1 MTGILLVA
9 ILIGQGSYGGF
20 VYKAYDTPNDQG
32 KSITLEWGGDTV
44 TIKDV
49 RIFRS
54 DNPIGPF
61 RPIKI
66 LLGNVHSYE
75 DKEVED
81 GEVYYYKVVV
91 VTADNKIFASDVLG
105 PVQSKPSWFD
115 TSKLPLLV
123 TLLFYIF
130 ILLFYLISAKK
141 GKEITLRPIP
151 GLRAIDEAVGR
162 AAEMGRPILFTTGLL
177 GLDNLST
184 IAALNI
190 LAHVAKKAA
199 QYQTRIIVPNYN
211 PAVYTVAEAIVRESF
226 TLAGRPD
233 LFNSDD
239 IFYVS
244 SRQFGYAA
252 GVTGIMLREK
262 TAAHF
267 FMGYYF
273 AEALLLTEVGA
284 STGAIQVSG
293 TDAITQLPFF
303 IVTCDYT
310 LIGEELYA
318 ASAYLSKDALLSAT
332 IKGQD
337 IMKGVIIAF
346 LVALFLIALGSESIA
361 MKVANLL

>member
-1 MTGILLVA
+1 MTGVLLIA
-9 ILIGQGSYGGF
+9 FLIGQSAPNGF
-20 VYKAYDTPNDQG
+20 TFKAFDTPNDQG
-32 KSITLEWGGDTV
+32 NSITLEWSGDT
-44 TIKDV
+44 TPIKIV
-49 RIFRS
+49 RIFRA
-54 DNPIGPF
+54 DNAVGPF
-61 RPIKI
+61 TPIKI
-66 LLGNVHSYE
+66 LFGNIHSYD
-75 DKEVED
+75 DKDVKD
-81 GEVYYYKVVV
+81 GKPYYYKVILI
-91 VTADNKIFASDVLG
+91 TTENEIISSPVLG
-105 PVQSKPSWFD
+105 PVSSKPSWFD
-115 TSKLPLLV
+115 MSKLPLFIVLA
-123 TLLFYIF
+123 FYILVLLYY
-130 ILLFYLISAKK
+130 ILSARK
-141 GKEITLRPIP
+141 GKEIKLRPIA
-151 GLRAIDEAVGR
+151 GLNAIDEAVGR

-177 GLDNLST
+177 SIDNLST

-199 QYQTRIIVPNYN
+199 QYQTRLIVPNYN
-211 PAVYTVAEAIVRESF
+211 PAVYTVAEAIVRESY
-226 TLAGRPD
+226 LAAGRPD

-239 IFYVS
+239 IFYIS

-252 GVTGIMLREK
+252 GVTGVMLREK

-284 STGAIQVSG
+284 STGAIQVAG

-318 ASAYLSKDALLSAT
+318 ASAYLSKDALLAAT

-337 IMKGVIIAF
+337 IMKAVIIAF
-346 LVALFLIALGSESIA
+346 LVIFFFVAIGAESLA